1 MFLLAPDDLS
11 SGVLTQLSLQGNEWE
26 WSQLLKSHDGDV
38 LLAKFLALI
47 NQIIINLA
55 RAEDH
60 LARGSW
66 LDLCFGDHSVEGVA
80 CRELFNV
87 RAGIL
92 IL

>member
-1 MFLLAPDDLS
+1 MFQGRTETRLNKSVCTSVLMFLLAPDHLS

-38 LLAKFLALI
+38 LLAKLLALI

-66 LDLCFGDHSVEGVA
+66 
-80 CRELFNV
+80 
-87 RAGIL
+87 
-92 IL
+92 